1 MTASLYESEVEKMR
15 KMKENLNMRRSLLRT
30 LPLYLALFCLLFIGR
45 STVKAAS
52 LDNKIYLRGNYATL
66 LRDVDGNG
74 DIEKI
79 QIKASQLNA
88 YFYKNIRV
96 YVDGKLALKKNI
108 KGASGISLR
117 YMSCSAKKNYL
128 QLMVTMDGGYMYL
141 NKIYTFSKGKLIE
154 AADLGHAD
162 NMTADVTSISGDKL
176 TVAFSVQ
183 PYDTGRIEWSF
194 DYHPTGKKLKLVS
207 NTASAKSVLGGY
219 FYGDRD
225 SKNFKKNKFT
235 TVRAR
240 TYYKSA
246 GGKQKAFRTKKGDV
260 LKMQKVKIIGQKM
273 YLSFK
278 KGKKTGWTEVHD
290 YVPGGEWFR
299 GVSKRLAG

>member
-1 MTASLYESEVEKMR
+1 MR
-15 KMKENLNMRRSLLRT
+15 KMKENENLNMRRSLLRT
-30 LPLYLALFCLLFIGR
+30 LPLYLALFCLFFIGR

-66 LRDVDGNG
+66 YRDVDGNG
-74 DIEKI
+74 DIEKV
-79 QIKASQLNA
+79 QLKAAQSNA
-88 YFYKNIRV
+88 YFYKNLRV

-141 NKIYTFSKGKLIE
+141 NKIYSFSKGKLIE
-154 AADLGHAD
+154 AADLGQAD
-162 NMTADVTSISGDKL
+162 NMMADVTAVSSNNISVK
-176 TVAFSVQ
+176 FSVQ
-183 PYDTGRIEWSF
+183 PYDTGRVEWTF
-194 DYHPTGKKLKLVS
+194 DYRPKGKKLKLIS
-207 NTASAKSVLGGY
+207 NTTSVKSVLGDY

-235 TVRAR
+235 TMRTR

-246 GGKQKAFRTKKGDV
+246 GGKQKAFRTKKGDIV
-260 LKMQKVKIIGQKM
+260 KMQKVKIIGKKM

-278 KGKKTGWTEVHD
+278 KGKKTGWTEVHG
-290 YVPGGEWFR
+290 YTPGGEWFR